1 MAWSRR
7 DVLRSAAIG
16 AAVAPTAP
24 QVAQASGSFGAAP
37 ESVPVTV
44 SVNGAAHSTMARAE
58 DTALELI
65 REGLGLRGA
74 KEGCGQGACG
84 ACAILLDGTP
94 VASCLLPAAALDGR
108 AITTVEGIGQNGL
121 HPVQRALLATD
132 GLQCGY
138 CTPGFVV
145 EGAAFVDRWRAA
157 HPGEAP
163 SDDLVDEALC
173 GHICRC
179 GAALQIRNAVRRAA
193 AGEFDAEGPPPA
205 RWDGPEKVRGA
216 ATYTADVA
224 LPGQLF
230 ARMLRS
236 PHAHATVTRL
246 DAGPALAL
254 PGVRGFVRLL
264 GPSGLVRFA
273 GQELGAIAAVDRKA
287 AERALAAIVVEYDV
301 HTPAVG
307 LDAARLPG
315 APVVFP
321 EDRASAGNHSEGPLL
336 KARWEANLRGPVQ
349 GDALL
354 RPGSA
359 GRAIDALRAGG
370 PGALVEQTY
379 RTHVQ
384 CHSTLEPHGAVAHW
398 PAAADGEL
406 TVYLSTQNV
415 SGMADDLAERYG
427 LPREKVRVLAPYVG
441 GGFGAKA
448 ALRVET
454 LAAIDLSRQCQ
465 APVRLV
471 LDRAEALTVGGNRP
485 GVEVKLALGADDAGE
500 LAGLQFTALGD
511 AGAAVGSA
519 VSLFARLIYPSA
531 HKELLD
537 YDVVSHAPPSTPFRG
552 PGGPAAFFALE
563 SAVDDLARRRG
574 EDPID
579 LRRRWDDNPIR
590 RRLYDW
596 AAALPVWAQRPAEAG
611 TGRLRRGVGLAIAGW
626 PVFVQ
631 PNTRISLQ
639 GHADGRFTLSTATQD
654 IGNGVGG
661 ALAADFLDRM
671 GIPADRLTIELGDSR
686 LVTGPQAGG
695 SRVTA
700 SVIPALHDAIDQM
713 IAELTEHATTQRGL
727 LDVTPAK
734 GGLKHGGG
742 LCPWAELLASL
753 GGGTWVGRRR
763 EQGREYFFPV
773 DAMNINASRHLAGAV
788 NLVSVEVD
796 TATGRVRP
804 LEVWVGLG
812 AGRIVSP
819 TLARSQVEGAVL
831 QGLSYALYEE
841 RRLDPSTGRN
851 LSANLE
857 DYRIL
862 GISDAPPIT
871 VHFDEEGMDKVPTRA
886 AGLAELA
893 TVGLPAALGNALR
906 QALGRRIPRTP
917 FSLARVRAAVVGS

>member
-1 MAWSRR
+1 
-7 DVLRSAAIG
+7 
-16 AAVAPTAP
+16 
-24 QVAQASGSFGAAP
+24 
-37 ESVPVTV
+37 
-44 SVNGAAHSTMARAE
+44 
-58 DTALELI
+58 
-65 REGLGLRGA
+65 
-74 KEGCGQGACG
+74 
-84 ACAILLDGTP
+84 
-94 VASCLLPAAALDGR
+94 
-108 AITTVEGIGQNGL
+108 
-121 HPVQRALLATD
+121 
-132 GLQCGY
+132 
-138 CTPGFVV
+138 
-145 EGAAFVDRWRAA
+145 
-157 HPGEAP
+157 
-163 SDDLVDEALC
+163 
-173 GHICRC
+173 
-179 GAALQIRNAVRRAA
+179 
-193 AGEFDAEGPPPA
+193 
-205 RWDGPEKVRGA
+205 
-216 ATYTADVA
+216 
-224 LPGQLF
+224 
-230 ARMLRS
+230 
-236 PHAHATVTRL
+236 
-246 DAGPALAL
+246 
-254 PGVRGFVRLL
+254 
-264 GPSGLVRFA
+264 
-273 GQELGAIAAVDRKA
+273 
-287 AERALAAIVVEYDV
+287 
-301 HTPAVG
+301 
-307 LDAARLPG
+307 
-315 APVVFP
+315 
-321 EDRASAGNHSEGPLL
+321 
-336 KARWEANLRGPVQ
+336 
-349 GDALL
+349 
-354 RPGSA
+354 
-359 GRAIDALRAGG
+359 
-370 PGALVEQTY
+370 
-379 RTHVQ
+379 
-384 CHSTLEPHGAVAHW
+384 
-398 PAAADGEL
+398 
-406 TVYLSTQNV
+406 
-415 SGMADDLAERYG
+415 
-427 LPREKVRVLAPYVG
+427 
-441 GGFGAKA
+441 
-448 ALRVET
+448 
-454 LAAIDLSRQCQ
+454 
-465 APVRLV
+465 
-471 LDRAEALTVGGNRP
+471 
-485 GVEVKLALGADDAGE
+485 
-500 LAGLQFTALGD
+500 
-511 AGAAVGSA
+511 
-519 VSLFARLIYPSA
+519 
-531 HKELLD
+531 
-537 YDVVSHAPPSTPFRG
+537 
-552 PGGPAAFFALE
+552 
-563 SAVDDLARRRG
+563 
-574 EDPID
+574 
-579 LRRRWDDNPIR
+579 
-590 RRLYDW
+590 
-596 AAALPVWAQRPAEAG
+596 
-611 TGRLRRGVGLAIAGW
+611 VGLAIAGW

-862 GISDAPPIT
+862 GISDAPPVT